1 MDNGKIED
9 MSDAKTE
16 LQNLIA
22 KHEILNDLKLTENEL
37 FMHLQTTANN
47 NFVSAVVLQV
57 IVNEILTK
65 SMFYG
70 LHYDGKGAVFNFIKL
85 TKD

>member
-1 MDNGKIED
+1 MNNGEIED

-47 NFVSAVVLQV
+47 NFVSAVVLMV
-57 IVNEILTK
+57 IVNNELK
-65 SMFYG
+65 ESMFYG
-70 LHYDGKGAVFNFIKL
+70 INYNPKSVVFNFVKR
-85 TKD
+85 TKG